1 MSRSTGIDG
10 TPRKVPPSRTSRP
23 TDSEGIPTERVAPA
37 KPQVA
42 GVPLAPHPLIPL
54 SDGHVSG

>member
-10 TPRKVPPSRTSRP
+10 TPRNTPPSRTSRP
-23 TDSEGIPTERVAPA
+23 TDSEGIPLVKGPPA

-42 GVPLAPHPLIPL
+42 GIPLQPHPLTPL